1 MHWKG
6 IVENMNFLKK
16 WYTYQKERFPVL
28 IYGLYVFAIAFAV
41 FCYCNHYFS
50 IEYIRIFNNTENY
63 LIGASAPY
71 NKEWIL
77 LLPMF
82 IVALLQFL
90 MVRIVDE
97 FKDYEEDCKFRA
109 YRPVPRGLISL
120 KELKILFIIC
130 AILQI
135 IITYFVSPIA
145 ILYLIIL
152 WIFFAIMSNGFFVK
166 KFIEKHILVEV
177 ALDEL
182 MMPVLTLYLSR
193 FVRFINPIHSFYSYI
208 DIKNIWRLLLMSYI
222 ISCIVE
228 IARKVRCREDEEV
241 GVKTYTAVF
250 GIKKAILILF
260 VLETLLMMINNLI
273 LKCPFYIG
281 FVIYTIVALINL
293 IFVIKQNK
301 VFSKLVE
308 LAANIY
314 VLIAYVS
321 MVLLIL

>member
-1 MHWKG
+1 
-6 IVENMNFLKK
+6 
-16 WYTYQKERFPVL
+16 
-28 IYGLYVFAIAFAV
+28 
-41 FCYCNHYFS
+41 
-50 IEYIRIFNNTENY
+50 
-63 LIGASAPY
+63 
-71 NKEWIL
+71 
-77 LLPMF
+77 
-82 IVALLQFL
+82 
-90 MVRIVDE
+90 
-97 FKDYEEDCKFRA
+97 
-109 YRPVPRGLISL
+109 
-120 KELKILFIIC
+120 
-130 AILQI
+130 
-135 IITYFVSPIA
+135 
-145 ILYLIIL
+145 
-152 WIFFAIMSNGFFVK
+152 
-166 KFIEKHILVEV
+166 
-177 ALDEL
+177 
-182 MMPVLTLYLSR
+182 
-193 FVRFINPIHSFYSYI
+193 
-208 DIKNIWRLLLMSYI
+208 MSYI

-228 IARKVRCREDEEV
+228 IARKVRCKEDEEV